1 MKQTDTETT
10 DFHNETPQTVTT
22 IAPGE
27 ILIGTLV
34 GINAQGQPLVDYP
47 ENPLSQP
54 IAAISTLGITPQHL
68 DRQVALLFANGNPH
82 SPVIMGII
90 HSPLQALLETY
101 ELLPSVTPQSET
113 AADEI
118 PAEKDLIIDGKR
130 VVIEGREEIVLKCGE
145 ASITLTR
152 AGKIL
157 IRGKYLLSHADGV
170 HRIRGGSV
178 QVN

>member
-10 DFHNETPQTVTT
+10 DVDTETPHIVST

-27 ILIGTLV
+27 ILIGSVV

-47 ENPLSQP
+47 GNPLHSP
-54 IAAISTLGITPQHL
+54 IAALSTLGITQHHL
-68 DRQVALLFANGNPH
+68 GRHVALLFANGNPH

-90 HSPLQALLETY
+90 HSPLQEMIDTYALLPTAPSAP
-101 ELLPSVTPQSET
+101 ELATEENAT
-113 AADEI
+113 D
-118 PAEKDLIIDGKR
+118 KDMIIDGKR
-130 VVIEGREEIVLKCGE
+130 VIIEGKEEIVLRCGE

-157 IRGKYLLSHADGV
+157 IRGKYLLTHADGV
-170 HRIRGGSV
+170 NRIRGGSV